1 MGSRYA
7 SVMNWHLL
15 GEFLFLLSS
24 AVAVAAIVERFGVSS
39 IVGYLLGGML
49 VGPGVLGFVGS
60 GSSEDSYAVMTEL
73 GVSLLLFT
81 IGLEITP
88 GKLKLFGIR
97 GGVIGLAQVLA
108 TTGIGLVL
116 ILLFTGMSLGTAFA
130 ASCMVTMSSTAVVV
144 RVLADRNEMESPH
157 GRDALSI
164 LLVQDFAVVP
174 MLLIVSMLGVSPL
187 ANTIPE
193 PGDTQLPTSTMLF
206 GMLGLVALT
215 VVLLPRL
222 LGSEIFRRNRD
233 FPVIIALTTALTAAW
248 ASHTIGL
255 SAELGAFIAGI
266 ILARTD
272 FARQLRADVQALKA
286 VFLTLFFASV
296 GLLVDVEWLLNDNNW
311 TLVLIFTAAGVVGKS
326 IIVSSIV
333 VLSGGRVR
341 QGVRSGLCIAQIGE
355 FSFVIGSVA
364 FARELLNY
372 EGFQALVSATVLS
385 LVFTPGLIAVSG
397 RFGIKVED
405 LLKKAGLIKARERN
419 DGEDSDNLFDHVV
432 IAGFGPSGEEA
443 SRMMQLVGA
452 QTYVIDLNR
461 TLVENAK
468 RLGSRADL
476 GNSAQREILEHAHL
490 ASARALIV
498 TVPDPHAAIA
508 TIEQA
513 RMIAPDILIC
523 ARARFKKFND
533 AFEKAG
539 ADHVVVEEGVSGTL
553 LGSMAASVLGR
564 SDDHQD

>member
-1 MGSRYA
+1 M
-7 SVMNWHLL
+7 MDWHLL

-24 AVAVAAIVERFGVSS
+24 AVAVAAVLERFGVSS

-49 VGPGVLGFVGS
+49 VGPGVLGLVG
-60 GSSEDSYAVMTEL
+60 GSASSDSYAVMTEL

-108 TTGIGLVL
+108 TTGIGLIL
-116 ILLFTGMSLGTAFA
+116 ILLFTGVTLGTAFA
-130 ASCMVTMSSTAVVV
+130 AACMVTMSSTAVVV
-144 RVLADRNEMESPH
+144 RVLSDRSELDSPH

-164 LLVQDFAVVP
+164 LLLQDFAVVP
-174 MLLIVSMLGVSPL
+174 MLLIVSMLGDSSIDT
-187 ANTIPE
+187 TIE
-193 PGDTQLPTSTMLF
+193 AATDTRTPTTTMLL

-215 VVLLPRL
+215 VFLLPRI

-233 FPVIIALTTALTAAW
+233 FPVIIALTSALTAAW
-248 ASHTIGL
+248 GSHTLGL
-255 SAELGAFIAGI
+255 SAELGAFVAGI

-296 GLLVDVEWLLNDNNW
+296 GLLVDVEWLMSDGNW
-311 TLVLIFTAAGVVGKS
+311 AQVLVFTLIGVLGKS
-326 IIVSSIV
+326 IIVSTIV

-341 QGVRSGLCIAQIGE
+341 QGVRSGLCIAQVGE
-355 FSFVIGSVA
+355 FSFVIGSIA
-364 FARELLNY
+364 FARGLLNY

-385 LVFTPGLIAVSG
+385 LIFTPGLIAVAG
-397 RFGIKVED
+397 PFGIRFED
-405 LLKKAGLIKARERN
+405 LLRRIGVIRKRASN
-419 DGEDSDNLFDHVV
+419 DPAEAEKIFDHVV

-443 SRMMQLVGA
+443 ARMMQLVGLE
-452 QTYVIDLNR
+452 TYVIDLNR
-461 TLVENAK
+461 ALVENA
-468 RLGSRADL
+468 RQLGARADL

-498 TVPDPHAAIA
+498 TVPDPHAAVA

-513 RMIAPDILIC
+513 RIIAPDILIC
-523 ARARFKKFND
+523 ARARFKKFNEL
-533 AFEKAG
+533 FENAG
-539 ADHVVVEEGVSGTL
+539 ADHVVIEEGVSGTL

-564 SDDHQD
+564 SDDDQD

>member
-1 MGSRYA
+1 MD
-7 SVMNWHLL
+7 WQLL

-60 GSSEDSYAVMTEL
+60 ANSESSYAVMTEL

-97 GGVIGLAQVLA
+97 GGVIGLAQVLL
-108 TTGIGLVL
+108 TTGIGLIT
-116 ILLFTGMSLGTAFA
+116 ILLFTGVSLGTAFA

-144 RVLADRNEMESPH
+144 RVLSDRNELDAPH

-164 LLVQDFAVVP
+164 LLLQDFAVVP
-174 MLLIVSMLGVSPL
+174 MLLIVSMLGDSSL
-187 ANTIPE
+187 DTTIE
-193 PGDTQLPTSTMLF
+193 ESGGSILPTTTMLL
-206 GMLGLVALT
+206 GMLVLVVLT
-215 VVLLPRL
+215 VFVLPRI

-248 ASHTIGL
+248 GSHTIGL
-255 SAELGAFIAGI
+255 SAELGAFVAGI

-296 GLLVDVEWLLNDNNW
+296 GLLVDVEWLLRDGNW
-311 TLVLIFTAAGVVGKS
+311 AEVLLFTGVGILGKS
-326 IIVSSIV
+326 IIVSTIV
-333 VLSGGRVR
+333 VLSGGRIR

-355 FSFVIGSVA
+355 FSFVIGSIA
-364 FARELLNY
+364 FTRGLLDY
-372 EGFQALVSATVLS
+372 GGFQALVSATVLS
-385 LVFTPGLIAVSG
+385 LIFTPGLIAVAGRSG
-397 RFGIKVED
+397 IRVED
-405 LLKKAGLIKARERN
+405 MLKKVGLLKKRGREDR
-419 DGEDSDNLFDHVV
+419 DETDQLFDHVV

-443 SRMMQLVGA
+443 ARMMQLVGIE
-452 QTYVIDLNR
+452 TYVIDLNR
-461 TLVENAK
+461 ALVENARK
-468 RLGSRADL
+468 MGARADL

-490 ASARALIV
+490 GSARALIV
-498 TVPDPHAAIA
+498 TVPDPHATVA

-523 ARARFKKFND
+523 ARARFKKFNEL
-533 AFEKAG
+533 FEKAG

-564 SDDHQD
+564 SDEDQD

>member
-1 MGSRYA
+1 MD
-7 SVMNWHLL
+7 WQLL

-24 AVAVAAIVERFGVSS
+24 AVAVAAILERFGISS

-60 GSSEDSYAVMTEL
+60 TNSEDSYAVMTEL

-97 GGVIGLAQVLA
+97 GGVIGLAQVFL
-108 TTGIGLVL
+108 TTGIGLLL
-116 ILLFTGMSLGTAFA
+116 ILTFTGVSLGTAFA

-144 RVLADRNEMESPH
+144 RVLSDRNELDAPH

-164 LLVQDFAVVP
+164 LLLQDFAVVP
-174 MLLIVSMLGVSPL
+174 MLLIVSMLGESSL
-187 ANTIPE
+187 DTTITE
-193 PGDTQLPTSTMLF
+193 TGGSQLPSATMLF
-206 GMLGLVALT
+206 GMLGLVVLT
-215 VVLLPRL
+215 VFLLPKI

-248 ASHTIGL
+248 GSHTMGL
-255 SAELGAFIAGI
+255 SAELGAFVAGI

-296 GLLVDVEWLLNDNNW
+296 GLLVDVEWLLSDGNW
-311 TLVLIFTAAGVVGKS
+311 WDVLLCTVAGILGKS

-355 FSFVIGSVA
+355 FSFVIGSIA
-364 FARELLNY
+364 FARGLLNY
-372 EGFQALVSATVLS
+372 EGFQLLVSATVLS

-397 RFGIKVED
+397 RFGIHFED
-405 LLKKAGLIKARERN
+405 MLKKIGVLRN
-419 DGEDSDNLFDHVV
+419 RVKVDPEELDTLFDHVV

-443 SRMMQLVGA
+443 ARMMHLVGI

-468 RLGSRADL
+468 
-476 GNSAQREILEHAHL
+476 SAWRTGRPGKQRPA
-490 ASARALIV
+490 
-498 TVPDPHAAIA
+498 
-508 TIEQA
+508 
-513 RMIAPDILIC
+513 
-523 ARARFKKFND
+523 
-533 AFEKAG
+533 
-539 ADHVVVEEGVSGTL
+539 
-553 LGSMAASVLGR
+553 
-564 SDDHQD
+564 

>member
-1 MGSRYA
+1 MD
-7 SVMNWHLL
+7 WHLL

-24 AVAVAAIVERFGVSS
+24 AVAVAAIVERFGISA

-49 VGPGVLGFVGS
+49 VGPGVLGLVG
-60 GSSEDSYAVMTEL
+60 GTSSEESYAVMTEL

-97 GGVIGLAQVLA
+97 GGVIGVAQVLA
-108 TTGIGLVL
+108 TTGIGLIL
-116 ILLFTGMSLGTAFA
+116 ILLFTGVNMGTAFA
-130 ASCMVTMSSTAVVV
+130 ASCMITMSSTAVVV
-144 RVLADRNEMESPH
+144 RVLSDRNELDSPH

-164 LLVQDFAVVP
+164 LLLQDFAVVP
-174 MLLIVSMLGVSPL
+174 MLLIVSMLGESSL
-187 ANTIPE
+187 DTTIE
-193 PGDTQLPTSTMLF
+193 ESTGTQLPSATMLF
-206 GMLGLVALT
+206 GMLGLVIVT
-215 VVLLPRL
+215 VFLLPKI

-248 ASHTIGL
+248 GSHTMGL
-255 SAELGAFIAGI
+255 SAELGAFVAGI

-296 GLLVDVEWLLNDNNW
+296 GLLVDVEWLLSDGNW
-311 TLVLIFTAAGVVGKS
+311 AEVLFFTVIGILGKS

-355 FSFVIGSVA
+355 FSFVIGSIA
-364 FARELLNY
+364 FARGLLNY

-385 LVFTPGLIAVSG
+385 LVFTPGLIAVAG
-397 RFGIKVED
+397 RFGIHFED
-405 LLKKAGLIKARERN
+405 MLKKMGLIKTREKS
-419 DGEDSDNLFDHVV
+419 DPGEAEKLFDHVV

-443 SRMMQLVGA
+443 ARMMQLVGI

-461 TLVENAK
+461 ALVENAK
-468 RLGSRADL
+468 QLGSRADL

-498 TVPDPHAAIA
+498 TVPDPHAAVA

-513 RMIAPDILIC
+513 RIIAPDILIC
-523 ARARFKKFND
+523 ARARFKKFNEM
-533 AFEKAG
+533 FEEEASEKG
-539 ADHVVVEEGVSGTL
+539 AARLRFNG
-553 LGSMAASVLGR
+553 GR
-564 SDDHQD
+564 L

>member
-1 MGSRYA
+1 MD
-7 SVMNWHLL
+7 WQLL

-24 AVAVAAIVERFGVSS
+24 AVAVAAILERFGVSS

-60 GSSEDSYAVMTEL
+60 TNSEDSYAVMTEL

-97 GGVIGLAQVLA
+97 GGVIGLAQVLL

-116 ILLFTGMSLGTAFA
+116 ILTFTGVSLGTAFA

-144 RVLADRNEMESPH
+144 RVLSDRNELDAPH

-164 LLVQDFAVVP
+164 LLLQDFAVVP
-174 MLLIVSMLGVSPL
+174 MLLIVSMLGESSFDT
-187 ANTIPE
+187 TITE
-193 PGDTQLPTSTMLF
+193 TGGSQLPSATMLF
-206 GMLGLVALT
+206 GMLALVILT
-215 VVLLPRL
+215 VFLLPKI

-248 ASHTIGL
+248 ASHSIGL
-255 SAELGAFIAGI
+255 SAELGAFVAGI
-266 ILARTD
+266 ILARTE

-296 GLLVDVEWLLNDNNW
+296 GLLVDVEWLLRDGNW
-311 TLVLIFTAAGVVGKS
+311 SEVLLFTVLGILGKS

-355 FSFVIGSVA
+355 FSFVIGSIA
-364 FARELLNY
+364 FARGLLNY

-385 LVFTPGLIAVSG
+385 LVFTPGLIAVAG
-397 RFGIKVED
+397 RFGIHFED
-405 LLKKAGLIKARERN
+405 TLKKIGVLRN
-419 DGEDSDNLFDHVV
+419 RVKIDPEELDKPFDHVV

-443 SRMMQLVGA
+443 ARMMHLVGI

-461 TLVENAK
+461 TLVENA
-468 RLGSRADL
+468 RQLGSRADL

-498 TVPDPHAAIA
+498 TVPDPHAAVA

-513 RMIAPDILIC
+513 RIIAPDILIC

-533 AFEKAG
+533 QFENAG

-553 LGSMAASVLGR
+553 LGSMAASVLGK
-564 SDDHQD
+564 SDEDQD

>member
-1 MGSRYA
+1 MD
-7 SVMNWHLL
+7 WQLL

-24 AVAVAAIVERFGVSS
+24 AVAVAAILERFGISS

-60 GSSEDSYAVMTEL
+60 TNSEDSYAVMTEL

-97 GGVIGLAQVLA
+97 GGVIGLAQVLL
-108 TTGIGLVL
+108 TTGIGLLL
-116 ILLFTGMSLGTAFA
+116 ILTFTGVSLGTAFA

-144 RVLADRNEMESPH
+144 RVLSDRNELDAPH

-164 LLVQDFAVVP
+164 LLLQDFAVVP
-174 MLLIVSMLGVSPL
+174 MLLIVSMLGESSL
-187 ANTIPE
+187 DTTIKE
-193 PGDTQLPTSTMLF
+193 TGGSQLPSATMLF
-206 GMLGLVALT
+206 GMLALVILT
-215 VVLLPRL
+215 VFLLPKI

-248 ASHTIGL
+248 GSHTIGL
-255 SAELGAFIAGI
+255 SAELGAFVAGI

-296 GLLVDVEWLLNDNNW
+296 GLLVDVEWLLSDGNW
-311 TLVLIFTAAGVVGKS
+311 SEVLLFTVVGILGKS
-326 IIVSSIV
+326 IIASSIV

-355 FSFVIGSVA
+355 FSFVIGSIA
-364 FARELLNY
+364 FARGLLNY

-385 LVFTPGLIAVSG
+385 LVVTPGLIAVAG
-397 RFGIKVED
+397 RVGIRFED
-405 LLKKAGLIKARERN
+405 MLKKAGVLRN
-419 DGEDSDNLFDHVV
+419 RVKNDPEEVEKLFDHVV

-443 SRMMQLVGA
+443 ARMMHLVGI

-468 RLGSRADL
+468 QLGSRADL

-498 TVPDPHAAIA
+498 TVPDPHAAVA

-513 RMIAPDILIC
+513 RIIAPDILIC
-523 ARARFKKFND
+523 ARVRFKKFND
-533 AFEKAG
+533 QFEKAG
-539 ADHVVVEEGVSGTL
+539 ADHVVIEEGVSGTL
-553 LGSMAASVLGR
+553 LGSMAASVLGK
-564 SDDHQD
+564 SDDDQD